1 MAAADF
7 NLELFV
13 SLLFVVVIE
22 IGGIARSLDLER
34 ISEEKLPPF
43 FIGLFYLLDT
53 GSSQQKVSVPQL
65 GRFNF
70 LHGANLAILLLGFIL
85 VSTTSSGLTKILVS
99 LVTFIIWALIPLLE
113 IDEYEEILIDGLR
126 PVSYYHH
133 VVIVSISAVLISF
146 RELLWSLF
154 PYQLHSLIKQSIQIL
169 VILCLY
175 YTMLF
180 GFLKHLERELDREDT
195 DQLPNKLTQTDP
207 TTNEYND
214 RSEKTDQ

>member
-53 GSSQQKVSVPQL
+53 ASSQQKVSVPQL

-133 VVIVSISAVLISF
+133 VVIVSISAVLISL

-195 DQLPNKLTQTDP
+195 DRLPDKLTQTDP